1 MTIKLNFLFREDLW
15 FQIGELIEDLVILVR
30 DCFFVKNIKNY
41 NIWSLFGKN
50 LCSFLYKFS
59 DTQRELLPQMSSIV
73 LTIGVVRFQSLYEE
87 EKLILIENEIHVNK
101 KTFRS
106 NMTLIL
112 LFQEI
117 ISIYKTLSIKDFILA
132 IRMYKVLF
140 KKISMSEKI
149 KKFILIIFQKTLTL
163 EYDNNTKKKKF
174 KRKSRK
180 SELPNKSFFKNFHI
194 KIQF

>member
-30 DCFFVKNIKNY
+30 DCFFVKNTKNY

-117 ISIYKTLSIKDFILA
+117 ICRY
-132 IRMYKVLF
+132 
-140 KKISMSEKI
+140 
-149 KKFILIIFQKTLTL
+149 
-163 EYDNNTKKKKF
+163 
-174 KRKSRK
+174 
-180 SELPNKSFFKNFHI
+180 
-194 KIQF
+194 